1 MFSRIFR
8 RAATKSHE
16 STTDSTEPTE
26 ENVVHVEESVSTS
39 QQQTPTLPT
48 LTNTTS
54 TAKRSAS
61 VMENSLPP
69 VAPAPKL
76 ARYELDENEDGKI
89 WELREAQA
97 IYLNKY
103 LANHVNSRQIKEK
116 ILDETPAPINIKKV
130 PVLDTHIKEL
140 LQEHSKLDAPDY
152 QWGICELQLFWSS
165 AIFNLYFRDFS
176 LEQKPYN
183 SNKIC
188 QPLLRDRGNT
198 ETSSM

>member
-26 ENVVHVEESVSTS
+26 ENAVHVENVSTS
-39 QQQTPTLPT
+39 LQTPTLPT

-54 TAKRSAS
+54 TGKRSAS

-140 LQEHSKLDAPDY
+140 LKD
-152 QWGICELQLFWSS
+152 I
-165 AIFNLYFRDFS
+165 
-176 LEQKPYN
+176 
-183 SNKIC
+183 
-188 QPLLRDRGNT
+188 
-198 ETSSM
+198 